1 MSIRTAMALIMTGLA
16 GMAAAAATSLIVI
29 TSRFDAEATSLAAAA
44 DGIRTAQSL
53 EITLLRH
60 ARIATGPQTGRGDL
74 ASVRAVL
81 ESSLTRLLNEAAAI
95 AGRPQERALVENARA
110 SVELY
115 VAARDPATAS
125 GRLEGALES
134 LSDFVSLN
142 IAEADQAKH
151 DAARLNREG
160 DLLGAIVA
168 LLLIAVTAITLTWLH
183 VGVFRPL
190 FRLRTAIQEFGDA
203 PERRMPSGGPAE
215 VAAIADAFN
224 HMADRLDAQRQRQ
237 LTFIAAVV
245 HDLRNPMAPLKMA
258 ADRLAHGQAGARVEQ
273 LGAMIM
279 RQVAQLERLA
289 SDLLDSAR
297 IEAGELEL
305 RPETCDLRDTIAHVV
320 ELFRAQ
326 PDGERVS
333 ANFPEAPIAVECDPE
348 RLQQVVGNLISN
360 ALKYSPDGG
369 YVEVTLAADNDQAK
383 LRVTDQGVGIAE
395 ADLPYIFEPF
405 RRVGNAAHSV
415 PGVGLGLS
423 ITRRIVRAHGGRI
436 DVKSAPGV
444 GSTFTVVLPKASGT
458 AHA

>member
-1 MSIRTAMALIMTGLA
+1 
-16 GMAAAAATSLIVI
+16 
-29 TSRFDAEATSLAAAA
+29 
-44 DGIRTAQSL
+44 
-53 EITLLRH
+53 
-60 ARIATGPQTGRGDL
+60 
-74 ASVRAVL
+74 
-81 ESSLTRLLNEAAAI
+81 
-95 AGRPQERALVENARA
+95 
-110 SVELY
+110 
-115 VAARDPATAS
+115 
-125 GRLEGALES
+125 
-134 LSDFVSLN
+134 
-142 IAEADQAKH
+142 
-151 DAARLNREG
+151 
-160 DLLGAIVA
+160 GAIVA
-168 LLLIAVTAITLTWLH
+168 LLLIVVTAITLTWLH

-190 FRLRTAIQEFGDA
+190 FRLRTAIQAFGET
-203 PERRMPSGGPAE
+203 PELRLPSGGPAE
-215 VAAIADAFN
+215 VGAIADAFN

-245 HDLRNPMAPLKMA
+245 HDFRNPMAPLKMA
-258 ADRLAHGQAGARVEQ
+258 ADRLARGQAGARVEQ

-279 RQVAQLERLA
+279 RQVTQLERLA

-305 RPETCDLRDTIAHVV
+305 RRETCDLRDTIAEVV

-333 ANFPEAPIAVECDPE
+333 ANFPEAPIAVECDPA

-369 YVEVTLAADNDQAK
+369 YVEVTLAADDDQAK

-405 RRVGNAAHSV
+405 RRAANAPHSV

-423 ITRRIVRAHGGRI
+423 ITRRIVAAHGGRI